1 MSWYAFIHPIWQLI
15 ALYLGVKNLALG
27 FNRAQTWTFS
37 IRKHTKQGFVFI
49 VLTVVGAVIGKQTNQ
64 TLRNLGNPIS
74 LSGHLFITYIIIAF
88 LILIVISGL
97 IKRKRWYRLRW
108 LQFLHAWFGLLAV
121 GLMFAQLFIAL
132 TKLIGW

>member
-37 IRKHTKQGFVFI
+37 IRKHTKQGFIFI
-49 VLTVVGAVIGKQTNQ
+49 VLTVVGAIIGAQTSK
-64 TLRNLGNPIS
+64 TLSNHGSPIS
-74 LSGHLFITYIIIAF
+74 LSGHRLITFIIIAF

-108 LQFLHAWFGLLAV
+108 LQFLHAWFGLLTV